1 MSDTLTL
8 SQRIGQA
15 ENALRA
21 VLDRLL
27 TETGTTVPTTWQS
40 SYVQWVT
47 LALIARGGAAVQQEA
62 LLRQI
67 SGALKCD
74 APTVLAALDALTARG
89 LVTTSPDEPA
99 SVRLTTE
106 GDVQFQHLRQRIDR
120 ITERLIGDLP
130 RDDLAT
136 TQRVLGIVTERANVE
151 LGRQS

>member
-27 TETGTTVPTTWQS
+27 AETGTTLPTTWQS

-47 LALIARGGAAVQQEA
+47 LTLIARGGATVQQEA
-62 LLRQI
+62 LVRQI

-74 APTVLAALDALTARG
+74 APTVLAALDALTSRG
-89 LVTTSPDEPA
+89 FVTTSPDQPA
-99 SVRLTTE
+99 RITLTTD
-106 GDVQFQHLRQRIDR
+106 GDVQFQHLRQRIER
-120 ITERLIGDLP
+120 VTERLYSDLP
-130 RDDLAT
+130 MDDLAT
-136 TQRVLGIVTERANVE
+136 TQRVLGIITERANVE
-151 LGRQS
+151 LERQS

>member
-27 TETGTTVPTTWQS
+27 AETGTTLPTTWQS

-47 LALIARGGAAVQQEA
+47 LTLIARGGATVQQEA
-62 LLRQI
+62 LVRQI

-74 APTVLAALDALTARG
+74 APTVLAALDALTSRG
-89 LVTTSPDEPA
+89 LVTTSPDQPA
-99 SVRLTTE
+99 RITLTTD
-106 GDVQFQHLRQRIDR
+106 GDVQFQHLRQRI
-120 ITERLIGDLP
+120 ER
-130 RDDLAT
+130 
-136 TQRVLGIVTERANVE
+136 V
-151 LGRQS
+151 